1 MKYDEIKAKL
11 SRAMND
17 AIADNEV
24 AGVNILV
31 TKDDHEIIYAQEGM
45 ADKEAG
51 HPMSRDAIFR
61 MYSMTKPI
69 TATAAMILM
78 ERGQID
84 LGQPVADFIPVYGKQ
99 KVYDAKT
106 DSFAEPHRAMCI
118 KDLLNMTSGLVY
130 GDGETVAGKAMG
142 KVIDDAQA
150 GLEEDIKAYESGK
163 AQELGYRKKQMST
176 LEFAERLGECPLA
189 FEPGSSWQYGTSA
202 DVLGAVIEIAGGMK
216 LSEFMQRE
224 IFEPLGMRD
233 TAFWVPAEKH
243 DRLAAAYEIYS
254 DNDGKHIRRFDRNNL
269 AVSNSMAFE
278 PAYLAGGAGLASTI
292 DDYMKFASMLL
303 HGGSYDGRRILSQR
317 TVEYMTGAGL
327 EPQQRDGMRR
337 NIDMP
342 GFSYSNFMRVC
353 TEPSH
358 YTGLAVGGEYGW
370 DGWLGMYFANIPS
383 ENMTILIGTQ
393 RTDAGTFALTKKLRN
408 IILSQ
413 M

>member
-31 TKDDHEIIYAQEGM
+31 TKDDSEIIYAQEGM

-51 HPMSRDAIFR
+51 RPMSRDAIFR

-84 LGQPVADFIPVYGKQ
+84 LGQPVADFIPVYAKQ

-106 DSFAEPHRAMCI
+106 DSLVEPHRAMCI

-150 GLEEDIKAYESGK
+150 GLEADIKAYESGK
-163 AQELGYRKKQMST
+163 AQELGYQKKQMST

-189 FEPGSSWQYGTSA
+189 FEPGSSWKYGTSA
-202 DVLGAVIEIAGGMK
+202 DVLGAVIEIASGMK
-216 LSEFMQRE
+216 LSEFMQKE

-233 TAFWVPAEKH
+233 TAFWIPAEKR
-243 DRLAAAYEIYS
+243 DRLAAAYETYRDS
-254 DNDGKHIRRFDRNNL
+254 DGKHIRRFDRNNL
-269 AVSNSMAFE
+269 AVSNCMAFE

-303 HGGSYDGRRILSQR
+303 HGGSYDGKRILSQR
-317 TVEYMTGAGL
+317 TVSYMTGAGL
-327 EPQQRDGMRR
+327 EPQQRDGMRE

-342 GFSYSNFMRVC
+342 GFSYSNLMRVC

-370 DGWLGMYFANIPS
+370 DGWLGMYFANIPA
-383 ENMTILIGTQ
+383 ENMTILMGTQ
-393 RTDAGTFALTKKLRN
+393 RTDAGTFGLTKKLRN

-413 M
+413 L